1 MLKKLDQY
9 IIKTFFGPF
18 LFIFSVL
25 FFIFMVNIVWIQLSQ
40 FTGKGLTTWEILKFL
55 FYLSVNVVKM
65 VLPLTILLASIMTF
79 GDFGERYELAAM
91 KSAGISLTRVMLPLF
106 VTVGLLS
113 VMLFFFSNN
122 IIPDFQKKAK
132 NMMYNIASTK
142 PALNFTAGQFINSLP
157 GASVKFDRIYG
168 ENGKYL
174 DGVFIHKDA
183 NTYEDQ
189 RTIIAKKGEF
199 VSASNKNF
207 LKLILYNGYIFEDNL
222 QNIDYLQR
230 LKQPGQAIK
239 FDTLV
244 QHFDVSDII
253 NKAIEEEKI
262 SDDYQFQT
270 YGKLNSTIA
279 KNKKDND
286 ISLSSISNLM
296 ISQSNNYVTFIDKV
310 PNKQKPIPPFEL
322 NKLKEKQRLKVLYDA
337 YNKVDSQLK
346 EKENKNTEIV
356 EIAKYYNKVIMYQQK
371 ILSYSFTCIVFFFI
385 GASLGSIIRKGGIG
399 LPVVVFIF
407 LFIIFNSL
415 NLTVENYAWKGEMD
429 PYLASWLPNMILL
442 PFGVWL
448 TYKAL
453 TDSQVFDTEK
463 YKALTKPIWS
473 KFVKQREHERYQ

>member
-1 MLKKLDQY
+1 
-9 IIKTFFGPF
+9 
-18 LFIFSVL
+18 
-25 FFIFMVNIVWIQLSQ
+25 
-40 FTGKGLTTWEILKFL
+40 
-55 FYLSVNVVKM
+55 
-65 VLPLTILLASIMTF
+65 
-79 GDFGERYELAAM
+79 
-91 KSAGISLTRVMLPLF
+91 
-106 VTVGLLS
+106 
-113 VMLFFFSNN
+113 
-122 IIPDFQKKAK
+122 
-132 NMMYNIASTK
+132 
-142 PALNFTAGQFINSLP
+142 
-157 GASVKFDRIYG
+157 
-168 ENGKYL
+168 
-174 DGVFIHKDA
+174 
-183 NTYEDQ
+183 
-189 RTIIAKKGEF
+189 
-199 VSASNKNF
+199 
-207 LKLILYNGYIFEDNL
+207 
-222 QNIDYLQR
+222 
-230 LKQPGQAIK
+230 
-239 FDTLV
+239 
-244 QHFDVSDII
+244 
-253 NKAIEEEKI
+253 
-262 SDDYQFQT
+262 
-270 YGKLNSTIA
+270 
-279 KNKKDND
+279 
-286 ISLSSISNLM
+286 M

-399 LPVVVFIF
+399 LPVVVSIF
-407 LFIIFNSL
+407 VFIIFNSL